1 MDKSK
6 KILKRL
12 ELLHPKKIDLS
23 LNRLNKLLKKLGEP
37 HLTIPPTIHIAGT
50 NGKGSVTSFL
60 RSIFENAKFNV
71 HTYTSPHLVRF
82 NERIRL
88 NSKIISNNLLS
99 SLLEECE
106 DLNNGEEITFFEI
119 TTAAAFLA
127 FSRNKSDIILIE
139 TGLGGRFD
147 ATNVIKNPLCC
158 VFTPISMDHMNF
170 LGSTL
175 NRITFEKLGIIKKN
189 SITIISKQKS
199 LVKNMIRKEAKKK
212 SNLIYEEG
220 KDWKV
225 TNLKKNSF
233 MFKFRDRN
241 YEFSKPSLYGH
252 HQIENASTAIAA
264 AMSQKKFK
272 IQEKIINQS
281 IRKTKWPA
289 RMQNLDSGKLKKKIG
304 DKFEIWLDGGHNA
317 HASEMISKILENW
330 DDGSLILVLG
340 MVKGKDPVNFLKK
353 LINKL
358 TLLVILP
365 IDDHQYIQPYEIKN
379 SISKIFKKKI
389 DVDCCLNID
398 DAIEL
403 IKRKI
408 NNGKVLICGSLYLA
422 GQALESDGYKVL

>member
-365 IDDHQYIQPYEIKN
+365 IDDHQYIQPYEIKK
-379 SISKIFKKKI
+379 SISKFFKKKI

-422 GQALESDGYKVL
+422 GQALESDNYKIL